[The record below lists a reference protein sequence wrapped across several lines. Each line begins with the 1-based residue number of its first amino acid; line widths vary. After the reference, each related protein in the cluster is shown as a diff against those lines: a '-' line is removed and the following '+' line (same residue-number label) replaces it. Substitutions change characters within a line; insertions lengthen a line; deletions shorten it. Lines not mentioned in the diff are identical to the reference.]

1 MTLSIENI
9 KETLAD
15 KKIIGLVIPDIG
27 YNETLI
33 KVVGALSKDYD
44 KILYISIS
52 TPCESLADR
61 FRRNKINTNKFY
73 VIDCI
78 TRTEKDF
85 VMTKNCI
92 YVSSPKAIDEIQ
104 SAILNIIRAHKIDI
118 VVIDSP
124 SSLLTYYE
132 HMDVLQFMHR
142 LMSVLIIS
150 NCKGIF
156 PFPRESEG
164 PLRRSVELFTNKV
177 IQLEPDTFDWSVS

>member
-1 MTLSIENI
+1 MASPIENI

-15 KKIIGLVIPDIG
+15 KKIIGLIIPDLG
-27 YNETLI
+27 YDEQLM
-33 KVVGALSKDYD
+33 KVVSALSKDYN

-52 TPCESLADR
+52 TPCESLSDKFKR
-61 FRRNKINTNKFY
+61 MKINTDKFY

-78 TRTEKDF
+78 TRTEKDV

-92 YVSSPKAIDEIQ
+92 YVSSPKALEEIQ
-104 SAILNIIRAHKIDI
+104 SAVLNIIRAHKIDLAL
-118 VVIDSP
+118 IDSP

-150 NCKGIF
+150 NCSGIF

-164 PLRRSVELFTNKV
+164 PLRRSIEMFTNKV
-177 IQLEPDTFDWSVS
+177 IQLEPGMLI